1 MTHRVLIVDDHA
13 ENLYLLR
20 SMLQAHGY
28 TVDEAADGA
37 GALVK
42 AQQHLPDLIISDLL
56 MPVMD
61 GYTLLRNCKAIASLR
76 SIPFVVYTATYT
88 DTRDEKL
95 ALDLGADAFIVKP
108 AEPDVLMAQILP
120 LLAQGKQHER
130 PSSQRGGSEEAV
142 FLKEYNEALV
152 RKLEHK
158 SLQLERANRELT
170 ETVAHLRHLS
180 RRVMGAL
187 EAERTRLAREL
198 HDQIGQVLTAVKLR
212 LQLLQRQSPTPAQT
226 GQLEEAMQAIDAAI
240 GDVRRLSRDLRPTQL
255 DDLGLEAALRA
266 HLEQQAA
273 IGRLDAHFAAA
284 PLPDAVDPV
293 VETTCFRIAQEAL
306 TNVLRHARARAVW
319 LELAV
324 AEDALRLTLRDD
336 GVGFEPAA
344 AARRAASG
352 ESLGLV
358 GMEERAAFAGGS
370 VRVGSQLGGGT
381 TVEASF
387 PLRPRAAAESAA

>member
-1 MTHRVLIVDDHA
+1 MTHRVLIVDDHP

-20 SMLQAHGY
+20 SLLQGHGH

-42 AQQHLPDLIISDLL
+42 AQQHPPDLIISDLL

-61 GYTLLRNCKAIASLR
+61 GYTLLRNCKAIAGLR
-76 SIPFVVYTATYT
+76 GIPFVVYTATYT
-88 DTRDEKL
+88 DPRDEKL

-108 AEPDVLMAQILP
+108 AEPDVLMAQLSP
-120 LLAQGKQHER
+120 LLVHGR
-130 PSSQRGGSEEAV
+130 QRGQPSQQAGSEEAI
-142 FLKEYNEALV
+142 FLKEYNETLV

-158 SLQLERANRELT
+158 SLELERANRELT

-212 LQLLQRQSPTPAQT
+212 LQLLDRQPA
-226 GQLEEAMQAIDAAI
+226 GPARAASLAESMQAIDAAI
-240 GDVRRLSRDLRPTQL
+240 GDVRRLSRDLRPAQL
-255 DDLGLEAALRA
+255 DDLGLAAALRA
-266 HLEQQAA
+266 HLEQQAT
-273 IGRLDAHFAAA
+273 IGRFDAHFAAA
-284 PLPDAVDPV
+284 PLPGAIDPV

-306 TNVLRHARARAVW
+306 TNVLRHAGARTVW
-319 LELAV
+319 LELAI
-324 AEDALRLTLRDD
+324 AGDALRLTLRDD

-344 AARRAASG
+344 ARRAATG
-352 ESLGLV
+352 ENLGLV
-358 GMEERAAFAGGS
+358 GMEERAALAGGA
-370 VRVGSQLGGGT
+370 VRVASQRGGGT

-387 PLRPRAAAESAA
+387 PLRDRAAAGSAA

>member
-1 MTHRVLIVDDHA
+1 MTHHVLIVDDRP

-20 SMLQAHGY
+20 SLLQGHGH

-42 AQQHLPDLIISDLL
+42 AQQHPPDLIVSDLL

-61 GYTLLRNCKAIASLR
+61 GYTLLRNWKAIAGLR
-76 SIPFVVYTATYT
+76 GIPFVVYTATYT
-88 DTRDEKL
+88 DPRDEKL

-108 AEPDVLMAQILP
+108 AEPDVLMARLSP
-120 LLAQGKQHER
+120 LLVQGRQRER
-130 PSSQRGGSEEAV
+130 PALQSGGSEEAV
-142 FLKEYNEALV
+142 FLKEYNETLV
-152 RKLEHK
+152 RKLEQK
-158 SLQLERANRELT
+158 SMELERANRELT

-212 LQLLQRQSPTPAQT
+212 LQLIDRQPPGPAQ
-226 GQLEEAMQAIDAAI
+226 GASLVEAMHAIDAAI
-240 GDVRRLSRDLRPTQL
+240 GDVRRLSRDLRPAQL
-255 DDLGLEAALRA
+255 DDLGLAAALRA

-273 IGRLDAHFAAA
+273 IGRFDAHFAAA
-284 PLPDAVDPV
+284 PLPDAIDPV

-306 TNVLRHARARAVW
+306 TNVLRHARARTVW
-319 LELAV
+319 VELAI
-324 AEDALRLTLRDD
+324 AGDALRLALRDD

-344 AARRAASG
+344 AARRAAAG

-370 VRVGSQLGGGT
+370 VRVASQRGGGT

-387 PLRPRAAAESAA
+387 PLRQRAAAGSAA